1 MFNIS
6 IVLLAAQVNRK
17 IGSDIEISG
26 RRHQIT
32 HVYSRNKGY
41 ICVKMMAQ
49 VSVLLVWF
57 SSFKYFK
64 DWQEM
69 FEFNTKIT
77 IAHLLSLTI
86 VSAKSK
92 IYSPRRRYLSP
103 GNSIVL
109 EITSALLFISVTNAC
124 RFWSSFCWN
133 SSTLS
138 TDLFMFVTYARAAGL
153 LSPRPYTLTTR
164 WHSVYCTYS
173 ALHKILKYT
182 AKIEW

>member
-26 RRHQIT
+26 RRYQIT
-32 HVYSRNKGY
+32 LHVYSRNKGY

-49 VSVLLVWF
+49 VFVLLVWF
-57 SSFKYFK
+57 SSFKHFK

-86 VSAKSK
+86 VSAKFK
-92 IYSPRRRYLSP
+92 IYSPRRGYLSP

-109 EITSALLFISVTNAC
+109 EITSALLFIRVTNAC

-138 TDLFMFVTYARAAGL
+138 TDLFMCVTYARAAGL
-153 LSPRPYTLTTR
+153 LSPRTYTLTTR
-164 WHSVYCTYS
+164 WHSV
-173 ALHKILKYT
+173 
-182 AKIEW
+182 